1 MTKTYTLTV
10 DGTKRE
16 AVEAYSCGPN
26 SPIHT
31 YVLRGGDRLENLSG
45 NWTIELKGQAF
56 WEPKRSAAVE
66 FISRNF

>member
-10 DGTKRE
+10 DGKERT

-31 YVLRGGDRLENLSG
+31 YVLRGGDRLEKLG
-45 NWTIELKGQAF
+45 DNWTLELKGQAF
-56 WEPKRSAAVE
+56 WEPKRSVEVAA
-66 FISRNF
+66 